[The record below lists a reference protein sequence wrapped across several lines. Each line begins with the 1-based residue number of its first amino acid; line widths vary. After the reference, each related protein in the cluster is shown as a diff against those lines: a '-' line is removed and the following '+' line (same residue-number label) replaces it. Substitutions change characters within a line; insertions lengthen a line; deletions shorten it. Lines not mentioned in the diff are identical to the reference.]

1 MRAVVVRRT
10 GVELIE
16 TDLPVPTA
24 GQVRIAVAAAGI
36 NPVELGTISGG
47 LVEAGIAAQHEQYGL
62 GWDVAG
68 TVDATGTGV
77 ELPVGTPVV
86 GLSDQTG
93 IPLKTHAD
101 HVVLDAS
108 SVARAPRNASRVE
121 AATLPLNALTA
132 LQALNRLA
140 LNAGDTVLVT
150 GAAGGVGGYAVQLA
164 KHRGLQVVATAG
176 PDDEKLVAELGADVV
191 VPHSADLNLAV
202 RAEVPGGVDG
212 AVDAAVLGV
221 AALDAVRNHGSFAA
235 LIGPPPPGLRGI
247 TVHHVLIVADGNQL
261 ADLVGLVES
270 GALTLR
276 VADTYP
282 LAEAESAYARLAKGG
297 LRGRLVLVP

>member
-1 MRAVVVRRT
+1 MRAVVVRRN

-16 TDLPVPTA
+16 TAVPEPAA

-36 NPVELGTISGG
+36 NPVELGTINGG
-47 LVEAGIAAQHEQYGL
+47 LVAAGIAAQHEQYGL

-68 TVDATGTGV
+68 TVDATGPGV
-77 ELPVGTPVV
+77 DLSAGTPVV

-101 HVVLDAS
+101 FVVLDAS
-108 SVARAPRNASRVE
+108 SVASAPRNASLVE

-132 LQALNRLA
+132 LQALDRLA
-140 LNAGDTVLVT
+140 LNTGDTVLVT

-164 KHRGLQVVATAG
+164 KHRGLKVVATAG
-176 PDDEKLVAELGADVV
+176 PDDEKVVTDLGADLV
-191 VPHSADLNLAV
+191 VPRSADLNLAV
-202 RAEVPGGVDG
+202 RAELPGGVDG
-212 AVDAAVLGV
+212 AIDAAVLGV

-261 ADLVGLVES
+261 ADLVGLVDS
-270 GALTLR
+270 GDLTLR

-282 LAEAESAYARLAKGG
+282 LSEAETAYTRLAKGG
-297 LRGRLVLVP
+297 LRGRLVLIP